1 MDLFNSI
8 FNAVLGFYFAA
19 FSWAPPVVGLAVLSA
34 VVGVAML
41 WVFRK
46 TSDQAGM
53 KAVKRR
59 VYAAL
64 LEMRVFAD
72 EPAVTWRAQ
81 KSLFAANMRYMGLAL
96 RPALWMFLPVALLL
110 VHLEAFYSR
119 APLPLGREAIVTMR
133 MAPAWNLQAPAPVLE
148 APVEIAVDAPPVRAT
163 SLREISW
170 RIRPVTS
177 ASTRLQFTVDG
188 QTITKGVE
196 TGTVQ
201 RFVAARRVGSTL
213 ETLWNPAERRI
224 DSKSVEWIDVSY
236 PEAALVIFGFRTDW
250 LILFFIVSMVA
261 ALLLKKRFGVVL

>member
-1 MDLFNSI
+1 MGLFNSI
-8 FNAVLGFYFAA
+8 FNAALGFYFAA

-96 RPALWMFLPVALLL
+96 RPALVMSIPMAVLLL
-110 VHLEAFYSR
+110 HLDAFYGW
-119 APLPLGREAIVTMR
+119 APLPLGSDTTVTMAMR
-133 MAPAWNLQAPAPVLE
+133 APL
-148 APVEIAVDAPPVRAT
+148 
-163 SLREISW
+163 
-170 RIRPVTS
+170 
-177 ASTRLQFTVDG
+177 
-188 QTITKGVE
+188 
-196 TGTVQ
+196 
-201 RFVAARRVGSTL
+201 
-213 ETLWNPAERRI
+213 
-224 DSKSVEWIDVSY
+224 DS
-236 PEAALVIFGFRTDW
+236 
-250 LILFFIVSMVA
+250 
-261 ALLLKKRFGVVL
+261 